1 MTNYKNI
8 TESAKVVF
16 KETAKSR
23 KEYNTAYYSLS
34 RLLRDTQSKGM
45 LKITAPI
52 FESLGLATN
61 GKVKPSEIME
71 MLTPEQYV
79 VETNKNGE
87 STTKVVLWSHVQKT
101 EKAKD
106 GTIKKVFEADG
117 TTPVM
122 VDKSSKI
129 MEGTWT
135 LNKFVKLMA
144 QRNAFAVAA
153 AK

>member
-34 RLLRDTQSKGM
+34 RLLRDTQTKSM

-52 FESLGLATN
+52 FESLGLKTN
-61 GKVKPSEIME
+61 GKVRPSEIME
-71 MLTPEQYV
+71 MLAPEQYV
-79 VETNKNGE
+79 VETNKKGE
-87 STTKVVLWSHVQKT
+87 STTFVVLWSHVQKT